1 MPALSRIR
9 QHEVLAL
16 LAVAALTFGCSG
28 VAESASRSPGATSSV
43 ATESP
48 AASTPLPTSSSAPPS
63 TSPGGIENVP
73 PAQGTLSAVWIGEG
87 QVIAVGGYQG
97 AAFKPAILVYQ
108 GGAWSV
114 ADTPDAGGQVMAVT
128 QLGGR
133 LVAVGNE
140 LPDARNGFIWT
151 SQDGRIWK
159 EAKKV
164 PGAVLYDVVAT
175 HDVAVAVGASLDAEM
190 TSTAAAWTSTD
201 GTQWA
206 KGAVGSASLSSIR
219 AVTVWPS
226 GFAAAGDA
234 PHDRTRPIW
243 KAVDPAAWTSLKT
256 DLSPP
261 LLVLDAQGWS
271 SGLAVGGAT
280 DKSGNQHPFVA
291 LSGDGRTWKRT
302 NLSTAAEGYV
312 SALGLAGETLVAT
325 GVDADRLT
333 LWTLSGAKWQPE
345 TIEPTGASI
354 GGLAWTPEFGLLGV
368 GAKDGNQA
376 LWVLRDH

>member
-1 MPALSRIR
+1 MTTRRAMATRLATLLMMVALIP
-9 QHEVLAL
+9 
-16 LAVAALTFGCSG
+16 GCSAVG
-28 VAESASRSPGATSSV
+28 ETASTSPGATSSV

-48 AASTPLPTSSSAPPS
+48 AASTPLPISSSAPPS
-63 TSPGGIENVP
+63 TSPGGLENVP
-73 PAQGTLSAVWIGEG
+73 PAQGTLNAVWIGGG

-114 ADTPDAGGQVMAVT
+114 AAVPDAGGQVMGVT
-128 QLGGR
+128 RLGGR
-133 LVAVGNE
+133 FIAVGNE

-151 SQDGRIWK
+151 SQDGRTWK
-159 EAKKV
+159 EARRITD
-164 PGAVLYDVVAT
+164 AALYDVVAT
-175 HDVAVAVGASLDAEM
+175 HDIAVAVGASLDAEM
-190 TSTAAAWTSTD
+190 TSTAAAWTSSD
-201 GTQWA
+201 GTQWG
-206 KGAVGSASLSSIR
+206 KGTVSGASLSSIR

-243 KAVDPAAWTSLKT
+243 KSVDPAGWTSLKT

-261 LLVLDAQGWS
+261 LLVLDIQGWS
-271 SGLAVGGAT
+271 SGLAVAGAT

-291 LSGDGRTWKRT
+291 VSGDGRTWKRT

-312 SALGLAGETLVAT
+312 SALGLAGETLVSA

-333 LWTLSGAKWQPE
+333 LWTLNGARWQPE

-376 LWVLRDH
+376 LWVVRDH